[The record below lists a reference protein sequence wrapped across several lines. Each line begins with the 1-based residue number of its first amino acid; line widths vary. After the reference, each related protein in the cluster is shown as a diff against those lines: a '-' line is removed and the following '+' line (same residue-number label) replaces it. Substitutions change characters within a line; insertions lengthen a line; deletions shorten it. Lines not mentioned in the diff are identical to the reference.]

1 MKTTPT
7 AHDTLFKQFLT
18 HPETA
23 RDFLDAHLPPAL
35 RQACDLSTLRLES
48 GSFVEDDLRAYY
60 SDVLYS
66 LKAGQ
71 GDGYIY
77 ALIEHQST
85 PDKNMAFRLMRY
97 AIAAMQRH
105 LAAGN
110 EQLPLVIPVLFY
122 HGQVTPYPYPMN
134 WLQGFSDPAL
144 AGQLY
149 GGDFPLVD
157 VTVIPD
163 DQIMQ
168 HRRVAILE
176 LLQKHVRQRDLA
188 DLLEQL
194 VTLLLAGYTTQEQ
207 LTSLMHYMLQV
218 GETRNPGE
226 LLSTL
231 ASRVPEHEDTLMTI
245 AEKLR
250 EEGRQKGRQEGRQEG
265 RIEGLQLGEEKGRQE
280 GERDAALKIARA
292 MLASGL
298 DRESVMKMTGLTA
311 DDLAH
316 IHH

>member
-7 AHDTLFKQFLT
+7 AHDALFKQFLT

-23 RDFLDAHLPPAL
+23 RDFLEVHLPAAL
-35 RQACDLSTLRLES
+35 RQACDLNTLQLES

-77 ALIEHQST
+77 ALIEHQSS
-85 PDKNMAFRLMRY
+85 PDKQMAFRLMRY

-110 EQLPLVIPVLFY
+110 EQLPLVIPILFY
-122 HGQVTPYPYPMN
+122 HGQVTPYPYPMS
-134 WLQGFSDPAL
+134 WLQAFSAPEL

-149 GGDFPLVD
+149 SGEFPLVD

-176 LLQKHVRQRDLA
+176 LLQKN
-188 DLLEQL
+188 
-194 VTLLLAGYTTQEQ
+194 
-207 LTSLMHYMLQV
+207 YMLQV

-250 EEGRQKGRQEGRQEG
+250 LEGEQRGLQKGM
-265 RIEGLQLGEEKGRQE
+265 LLGEEKGRQE
-280 GERDAALKIARA
+280 GMLEGKLEVART
-292 MLASGL
+292 MLANGL
-298 DRESVMKMTGLTA
+298 DRDSVMKMTGLTA
-311 DDLAH
+311 DDLAQIRH
-316 IHH
+316 